1 MAPPSKIK
9 KPTGGPFGPPAT
21 PPRELEGPLMP
32 NGAFNIP
39 KASTLRPP
47 PPVDFTALAQASRAE
62 EVANPIMGS
71 TVGGGWRADAPVTP
85 FAASDDPAAAEA
97 WRRRGLTERERVAED
112 AGRSRDRRLGLPAG
126 PGDLDMSTE
135 AVLSRARAEHSTP
148 IAPNAKPTLPTGETE
163 LSTGAGSTE
172 TSGIPPATNPGEKPK
187 NVGVVHDDNRASH
200 AKAEE
205 AVGETV
211 AAEAQSFLSAPPT
224 DRQSAVERLRAMSDQ
239 IPSSPQRKKV
249 DALLAKFESMMN
261 GPNLSEDK
269 RSKLFKIMTEVVPY
283 AILAGLGRM
292 DVIEMLEGMKQ
303 AKLAAAQ
310 GDRDTK
316 MRSLL
321 GLAKIH
327 EGQAATDE
335 ASTRALLE
343 QIMRD
348 DRFQDEQSGIASR
361 HAAGLRSAE
370 GIAGARDRTTRAGHD
385 LKRREVN
392 AYEQAR
398 IDKMIDDE
406 VSGRLEIWMESER
419 NRLSMEAARG
429 GGGQMAPSPAD
440 VVKKRAELRKAV
452 QGERGAGGQQ
462 HGAKSGRRAA
472 VPVWDR

>member
-1 MAPPSKIK
+1 MNVAINPLRNIVLAGIVLSGFIIV
-9 KPTGGPFGPPAT
+9 PAF
-21 PPRELEGPLMP
+21 
-32 NGAFNIP
+32 AQ
-39 KASTLRPP
+39 STL
-47 PPVDFTALAQASRAE
+47 
-62 EVANPIMGS
+62 
-71 TVGGGWRADAPVTP
+71 TP
-85 FAASDDPAAAEA
+85 EQLSL
-97 WRRRGLTERERVAED
+97 RVER
-112 AGRSRDRRLGLPAG
+112 L
-126 PGDLDMSTE
+126 
-135 AVLSRARAEHSTP
+135 
-148 IAPNAKPTLPTGETE
+148 TE
-163 LSTGAGSTE
+163 LS
-172 TSGIPPATNPGEKPK
+172 
-187 NVGVVHDDNRASH
+187 
-200 AKAEE
+200 
-205 AVGETV
+205 
-211 AAEAQSFLSAPPT
+211 
-224 DRQSAVERLRAMSDQ
+224 
-239 IPSSPQRKKV
+239 QR
-249 DALLAKFESMMN
+249 
-261 GPNLSEDK
+261 SE
-269 RSKLFKIMTEVVPY
+269 
-283 AILAGLGRM
+283 
-292 DVIEMLEGMKQ
+292 

-335 ASTRALLE
+335 ANTRSLLE

-348 DRFQDEQSGIASR
+348 DRFQGEQSGIASR

-370 GIAGARDRTTRAGHD
+370 GIADKRDRTTRAGHD

-462 HGAKSGRRAA
+462 QGAKSGRRAA
-472 VPVWDR
+472 VPVWDQ